1 MAAITIEEG
10 QLKDLIKTALIDV
23 LETRRDLVREIF
35 EEVMEDVALSRAIEQ
50 GMKSETVSRDEVY
63 AILDGNQ

>member
-35 EEVMEDVALSRAIEQ
+35 EEAMEDVALSRAIEQ

>member
-10 QLKDLIKTALIDV
+10 HLKDLIKTALIDV
-23 LETRRDLVREIF
+23 LETRRDLVRDIF
-35 EEVMEDVALSRAIEQ
+35 EEAMEEIAFTRAIEQ
-50 GMKSETVSRDEVY
+50 GMKSEIVSRDEVF